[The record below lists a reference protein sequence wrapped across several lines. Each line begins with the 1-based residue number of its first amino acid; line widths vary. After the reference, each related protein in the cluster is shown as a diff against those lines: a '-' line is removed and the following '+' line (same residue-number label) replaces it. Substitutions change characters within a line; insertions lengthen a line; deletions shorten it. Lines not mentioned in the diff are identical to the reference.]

1 MNKSNSIELID
12 RTDSSEKTKFRFNE
26 ITKIENYFHEVIN
39 QGKPCS
45 KKLSNMLLL
54 LIT

>member
-26 ITKIENYFHEVIN
+26 ITKIENYFLYIY
-39 QGKPCS
+39 
-45 KKLSNMLLL
+45 LLL
-54 LIT
+54 FIIISLLF